1 MSDSDVS
8 DLSDVSESE
17 GGEGD
22 PKAAARVLRCT
33 RAWVVVACA
42 WVRRDHPPPHPARGQ
57 AWRGVCVYGSACLHE
72 EGGVGLGGGGV
83 GELDG
88 LCPVA
93 RRVLVRPAA
102 QLEAVAARVLVLE
115 ELLVAPPVLAHLLLL
130 SLRWWHVGRREEVNE
145 RERECV

>member
-1 MSDSDVS
+1 M
-8 DLSDVSESE
+8 
-17 GGEGD
+17 
-22 PKAAARVLRCT
+22 R
-33 RAWVVVACA
+33 
-42 WVRRDHPPPHPARGQ
+42 
-57 AWRGVCVYGSACLHE
+57 VYGGACLHE

-145 RERECV
+145 RERVCV